1 MAATAQELLDSCN
14 DAIKALQDGG
24 AASRGLGDRRWE
36 GLSLADLMGARE
48 KLKAEIA
55 SESIAGGTV
64 RPIKSFGL
72 RMREVES

>member
-1 MAATAQELLDSCN
+1 
-14 DAIKALQDGG
+14 
-24 AASRGLGDRRWE
+24 
-36 GLSLADLMGARE
+36 MGARE